1 MRKTTRRD
9 WLRASAG
16 IGIAAPFFLVP
27 KPVWGYSV
35 DEVESKLGKGKGVS
49 GVTLN
54 DLPTP
59 SLIIDLDRLEGNI
72 AKMAKHAKA
81 APINL
86 RPHGKTHKCP
96 EVARRQLKAGA
107 IGLCSATISEAER
120 MADAGIPGI
129 LLTSESTGPNKIA
142 RLVRLTGKHSDTM
155 AVVDNAS
162 NVEQLSEAAVA
173 GKVDLNI
180 MIDIDPVGRRTGI
193 QPGEPALNLAK
204 LVDKLPRLNLRGI
217 HCYSGSSSHVSGF
230 PKRKEHSESVMAPPL
245 ETFERM
251 KKDGLPAEIMSG
263 TSTGTYNIDSSLGG
277 MTEMQVGS
285 YVFMDVDYR
294 RIGGK
299 SGSIYNDFQPALTV
313 LGTVISKNYDDRATL
328 DCGLKAFA
336 TDRKFGPEVIGI
348 TGVAYR
354 FGGDEHGILTIT
366 EPSRPVRLGA
376 KFRFIVPH
384 CDPNVNLYDRAYCVR
399 GENVVEVWPIGA
411 RGHV

>member
-1 MRKTTRRD
+1 MKTTRRD
-9 WLRASAG
+9 WLRASTA
-16 IGIAAPFFLVP
+16 IGAAAPFFLTA

-35 DEVESKLGKGKGVS
+35 DEVESKLMRGKGVS

-59 SLIIDLDRLEGNI
+59 SLIIDLDRLDGNI
-72 AKMAKHAKA
+72 AKMAAHAKA
-81 APINL
+81 ASINL

-96 EVARRQLKAGA
+96 EVAHRQLKAGA

-120 MADAGIPGI
+120 MAAAGVPGI
-129 LLTSESTGPNKIA
+129 LITSESVGPNKVA
-142 RLVRLTGKHSDTM
+142 RLVRMTAKHSDTM
-155 AVVDNAS
+155 AVVDNPL

-173 GKVDLNI
+173 AKVDLNI

-193 QPGEPALNLAK
+193 VPGEPALKLAK

-217 HCYSGSSSHVSGF
+217 HCYSGRSSHVNGF
-230 PKRKEHSESVMAPPL
+230 SERKEHSETVMTPPID
-245 ETFERM
+245 TFNQM
-251 KKDGLPAEIMSG
+251 KKDGLPVEIMSG
-263 TSTGTYNIDSSLGG
+263 TSTGTYNIDSSLNG

-299 SGSIYNDFQPALTV
+299 AGSIYNDFQPALTV

-328 DCGLKAFA
+328 DAGLKAFA
-336 TDRKFGPEVIGI
+336 TDRKFGPEITGI
-348 TGVAYR
+348 TGVDYR

-366 EPSRPVRLGA
+366 EPSRPVKLGD
-376 KFRFIVPH
+376 KFRLIVPH

-399 GENVVEVWPIGA
+399 GENVVEVWKIGA

>member
-1 MRKTTRRD
+1 MKTTRRD
-9 WLRASAG
+9 WLRASTA
-16 IGIAAPFFLVP
+16 IGAAAPFFLTA

-35 DEVESKLGKGKGVS
+35 DEVESKLMRGKGVS

-59 SLIIDLDRLEGNI
+59 SLIIDLDRLDGNI
-72 AKMAKHAKA
+72 AKMAAHAKA
-81 APINL
+81 ASINL

-96 EVARRQLKAGA
+96 EVAHRQLKAGA

-120 MADAGIPGI
+120 MAAAGVPGI
-129 LLTSESTGPNKIA
+129 LITSESVGPNKVA
-142 RLVRLTGKHSDTM
+142 RLVRMTAKHSDTM
-155 AVVDNAS
+155 AVVDNPL

-173 GKVDLNI
+173 AKVDLNI

-193 QPGEPALNLAK
+193 VPGEPALKLAK

-217 HCYSGSSSHVSGF
+217 HCYSGRSSHVNGF
-230 PKRKEHSESVMAPPL
+230 SERKEHSETVMAPPID
-245 ETFERM
+245 TFNQM
-251 KKDGLPAEIMSG
+251 KKDGLPVEIMSG
-263 TSTGTYNIDSSLGG
+263 TSTGTYNIDSSLNG

-299 SGSIYNDFQPALTV
+299 AGSIYNDFQPALTV

-328 DCGLKAFA
+328 DAGLKAFA
-336 TDRKFGPEVIGI
+336 TDRKFGPEITGI
-348 TGVAYR
+348 TGVDYR

-366 EPSRPVRLGA
+366 EPSRPVKLGD
-376 KFRFIVPH
+376 KFRLIVPH

-399 GENVVEVWPIGA
+399 GENVVEVWKIGA

>member
-1 MRKTTRRD
+1 MKTTRRD
-9 WLRASAG
+9 WLRAGAG
-16 IGIAAPFFLVP
+16 VGMAAPFFMVA
-27 KPVWGYSV
+27 KPTWGYSV
-35 DEVESKLGKGKGVS
+35 DEVESKLKQGTSVG

-81 APINL
+81 ASTNL

-96 EVARRQLKAGA
+96 DIARRQIKAGA
-107 IGLCSATISEAER
+107 IGICSATISEAER

-129 LLTSESTGPNKIA
+129 LITSESVGPNKVA
-142 RLVRLTGKHSDTM
+142 RLVRMTAKHPDTM
-155 AVVDNAS
+155 AVVDNPL

-173 GKVDLNI
+173 AKVDLNI
-180 MIDIDPVGRRTGI
+180 MIDIDPGGRRTGI
-193 QPGEPALNLAK
+193 PAGELPLKLAK
-204 LVDKLPRLNLRGI
+204 QIDKLPRLNLRGI
-217 HCYSGSSSHVSGF
+217 HCYSGGSSHVMGF
-230 PKRKEHSESVMAPPL
+230 SERKEHSEHAMAAPI
-245 ETFERM
+245 ESFNQM
-251 KKDGLPAEIMSG
+251 KKDGLPVEIMSG
-263 TSTGTYNIDSSLGG
+263 TSTGTYNIDSSMKG

-299 SGSIYNDFQPALTV
+299 ADSIYNDFEPSLTV

-328 DCGLKAFA
+328 DAGLKAFA
-336 TDRKFGPEVIGI
+336 TDRKFGPEITGI
-348 TGVAYR
+348 TGVDYR

-366 EPSRPVRLGA
+366 EPSRPVKLGD
-376 KFRFIVPH
+376 KFRLIVPH

-399 GENVVEVWPIGA
+399 GENVVEVWPIAA